1 MFRFLSYLMGK
12 LTPPSWQTLV
22 RIFEADGFAIS
33 RQEGSH
39 IIMTKSGVARP
50 VVIPKYAEIAPFIVK
65 NNMRT
70 AGMSRKR
77 YFELLNS

>member
-1 MFRFLSYLMGK
+1 MPR
-12 LTPPSWQTLV
+12 LTRPDWQTLV
-22 RIFEADGFAIS
+22 RIFEADGFKVD

-39 IIMTKSGVARP
+39 IIMVKQDTDRP
-50 VVIPKYAEIAPFIVK
+50 IVIPKYAEIALFIVK

-77 YFELLNS
+77 YFHLLNA

>member
-1 MFRFLSYLMGK
+1 MPK

-22 RIFEADGFAIS
+22 RIFEADGFEID

-39 IIMTKSGVARP
+39 IVMVKPGVDRP
-50 VVIPKYAEIAPFIVK
+50 VIIPKYDEIAVFIVK

-70 AGMSRKR
+70 AGMSRQR
-77 YFELLNS
+77 YFELLGS